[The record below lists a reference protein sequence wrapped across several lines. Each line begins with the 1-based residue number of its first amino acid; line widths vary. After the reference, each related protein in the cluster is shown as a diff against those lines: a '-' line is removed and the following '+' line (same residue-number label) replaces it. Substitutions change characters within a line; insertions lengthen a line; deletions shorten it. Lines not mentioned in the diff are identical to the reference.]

1 MTRLILVDDHG
12 LIRRGMRDALR
23 EHGFV
28 VAGEAGSW
36 EEAVPLLDTVPCD
49 VLLLDIN
56 LPGLSG
62 LDALE
67 AMRARATPPRALV
80 VSMHPEDPY
89 ALKALR
95 AGASGYVCK
104 SADTTVLAYAIQTVA
119 RGRKFISPEIA
130 ALLAEQLTAQAA
142 PAGDRLSQRE
152 RQLLSAFGAGLPLA
166 EVATQLALPAK
177 TLAVYRARLMEK
189 LKLATAAELAQYAA
203 RMQA

>member
-1 MTRLILVDDHG
+1 MTRLVLVDDHG

-23 EHGFV
+23 EHGFI

-36 EEAVPLLDTVPCD
+36 DELVPVLDVVPCD

-56 LPGLSG
+56 LPGRSG

-67 AMRARATPPRALV
+67 ELRQRAAPPRALV

-95 AGASGYVCK
+95 AGAYGYVCK
-104 SADTTVLAYAIQTVA
+104 SADTTVLAAAIETVA
-119 RGRKFISPEIA
+119 RGRKFISPAIA
-130 ALLAEQLTAQAA
+130 ALLAEQLGSPAVPA
-142 PAGDRLSQRE
+142 PERLSQRE
-152 RQLLSAFGAGLPLA
+152 QQLLSAFGSGRPLA
-166 EVATQLALPAK
+166 EVAAQLALPAK

-189 LKLATAAELAQYAA
+189 LKLATTAELTQYAA
-203 RMQA
+203 RLQA